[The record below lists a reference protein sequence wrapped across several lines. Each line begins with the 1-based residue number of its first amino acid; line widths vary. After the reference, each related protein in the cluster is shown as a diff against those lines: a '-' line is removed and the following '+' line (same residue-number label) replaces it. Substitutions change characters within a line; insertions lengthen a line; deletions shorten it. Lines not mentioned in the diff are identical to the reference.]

1 MKICSISMEKNSNTG
16 KGRWMMGTKI
26 LLMMMTFLLC
36 AAPAWAQQ
44 GIPEAAKKHLLAG
57 IDAIE
62 TAKTPADFDK
72 AVGEFETAAKIA
84 PDVPDVY
91 YYLGKTLSMTRG
103 RTKQAIDA
111 YNRYLAL
118 APNAP
123 DAAKVKAEIAELE
136 KMRAWSRKSGS
147 IGMAAVALPD
157 GFYLRSVY
165 PTSPA
170 AAAGLKQG
178 DKIVSV
184 DGRQTKGLTLLQ
196 FSELL
201 DGSPGST
208 CTMDVVRGTAPMKV
222 SFKRTEPFGNKA
234 LFQEIDG
241 GDLGAEVTQ
250 SKTPVAVFFCTG
262 YNTDCMTLNRM
273 SMRFLGSYRGKV
285 KFVNINVDEN
295 PELAKKLNITTI
307 PTTLLY
313 KNGDHVGTVTG
324 MNFNELMQKMN
335 VMLAEDAAPA
345 QGTAPGQ
352 NVPPTPTVQAPSD
365 GGRGRR

>member
-1 MKICSISMEKNSNTG
+1 MIRTRMRIV
-16 KGRWMMGTKI
+16 I
-26 LLMMMTFLLC
+26 AAVLLC
-36 AAPAWAQQ
+36 AASAWAQQ
-44 GIPEAAKKHLLAG
+44 ALPEAAKKHLLAG

-62 TAKTPADFDK
+62 KAKTSSDIDR
-72 AVGEFETAAKIA
+72 AVAEFEAAAKIA
-84 PDVPDVY
+84 PDSPEAY
-91 YYLGKTLSMTRG
+91 YFLGKTLSMTRG

-136 KMRAWSRKSGS
+136 KLRAWSRKSGS

-157 GFYLRSVY
+157 GFYLRGVIPS
-165 PTSPA
+165 SPA
-170 AAAGLKQG
+170 AAAGLRDN

-184 DGRQTKGLTLLQ
+184 DGKPTKGLTLLQ

-201 DGSPGST
+201 DGAPGSI
-208 CTMDVVRGTAPMKV
+208 CTMDVVRGTQPLKV

-234 LFQEIDG
+234 VFQEIDG
-241 GDLGAEVTQ
+241 GDLGAEVAQ
-250 SKTPVAVFFCTG
+250 SKIPVAAVLCTG
-262 YNTDCMTLNRM
+262 YNTDCMTMNRL
-273 SMRFLGSYRGKV
+273 SMRMLGFYRGKV

-295 PELAKKLNITTI
+295 PELAKKLKITTI

-324 MNFNELMQKMN
+324 PNMNEVIQKLN
-335 VMLAEDAAPA
+335 VMLAEDATPSQVGAPAKGSAPA
-345 QGTAPGQ
+345 QAGRPAPAGQ
-352 NVPPTPTVQAPSD
+352 EAPS

>member
-1 MKICSISMEKNSNTG
+1 M
-16 KGRWMMGTKI
+16 RTKI
-26 LLMMMTFLLC
+26 LLMMMAFLLC

-62 TAKTPADFDK
+62 AAKTPADFDR
-72 AVGEFETAAKIA
+72 AVGEFEAAAKIA

-91 YYLGKTLSMTRG
+91 YYLGKTLSMSRG

-123 DAAKVKAEIAELE
+123 DAAKVKAEIADLE

-170 AAAGLKQG
+170 AAAGLRQG

-184 DGRQTKGLTLLQ
+184 DGRPTKGLTLLQ

-201 DGSPGST
+201 DGAPGST
-208 CTMDVVRGTAPMKV
+208 CLMDVVRGTAPMKV
-222 SFKRTEPFGNKA
+222 SFKRTEPFGSKG

-241 GDLGAEVTQ
+241 GDLGGEVTQ
-250 SKTPVAVFFCTG
+250 SKIPVAVFFCTG

-273 SMRFLGSYRGKV
+273 SMRMLGPYRGKV
-285 KFVNINVDEN
+285 KFVNINVDET
-295 PELAKKLNITTI
+295 PELAKKFKITTI

-324 MNFNELMQKMN
+324 LNVNELMQKMN

-345 QGTAPGQ
+345 QAGRPAPTGQ
-352 NVPPTPTVQAPSD
+352 DPPLRGR
-365 GGRGRR
+365 GGR

>member
-1 MKICSISMEKNSNTG
+1 
-16 KGRWMMGTKI
+16 MMA
-26 LLMMMTFLLC
+26 FLLC
-36 AAPAWAQQ
+36 AVPAGAQQ
-44 GIPEAAKKHLLAG
+44 AIPEAAKKHLLAG
-57 IDAIE
+57 IEAIE
-62 TAKTPADFDK
+62 KAKTQEDFDR
-72 AVGEFETAAKIA
+72 AVGEFEAAAKIA
-84 PDVPDVY
+84 PNAPEVY
-91 YYLGKTLSMTRG
+91 YFLGKTLSMTRG

-123 DAAKVKAEIAELE
+123 DAAKVKAEIADLE

-170 AAAGLKQG
+170 AAAGLRQG
-178 DKIVSV
+178 DKIVAV
-184 DGRQTKGLTLLQ
+184 DGRPTKGLTLLQ

-201 DGSPGST
+201 DGAPGST

-222 SFKRTEPFGNKA
+222 SFKRTEPFGSKG

-241 GDLGAEVTQ
+241 GDLGGEVTQ
-250 SKTPVAVFFCTG
+250 SKIPVAVFFCTG

-273 SMRFLGSYRGKV
+273 SMRMLGPYRGKV
-285 KFVNINVDEN
+285 KFVNINVDET
-295 PELAKKLNITTI
+295 PELAKKLKITTI

-324 MNFNELMQKMN
+324 PNMNELIQKLN

-345 QGTAPGQ
+345 QGASPGQ
-352 NVPPTPTVQAPSD
+352 DVQAPSG

>member
-1 MKICSISMEKNSNTG
+1 MLIVIAAV
-16 KGRWMMGTKI
+16 
-26 LLMMMTFLLC
+26 LLC
-36 AAPAWAQQ
+36 ATSAWAQQ
-44 GIPEAAKKHLLAG
+44 AVPEAAKKHLLAG

-62 TAKTPADFDK
+62 KAKTPSDVDR
-72 AVGEFETAAKIA
+72 AVGEFEAAAKIA
-84 PDVPDVY
+84 PDSPEAY
-91 YYLGKTLSMTRG
+91 YFLGKTLSMTRG

-123 DAAKVKAEIAELE
+123 DAAKVKAEVAELE
-136 KMRAWSRKSGS
+136 KLRAWARKSGS

-165 PTSPA
+165 PASPA
-170 AAAGLKQG
+170 AAAGLSQG
-178 DKIVSV
+178 DKIVAV
-184 DGRQTKGLTLLQ
+184 DGKQTKGLSLLQ

-201 DGSPGST
+201 DGAPGST
-208 CTMDVVRGTAPMKV
+208 CTMDVVRKAQPVKV

-241 GDLGAEVTQ
+241 GDLGAEVAQ
-250 SKTPVAVFFCTG
+250 SKTPVAVFFCTS
-262 YNTDCMTLNRM
+262 YNTDCATLNRM
-273 SMRFLGSYRGKV
+273 SMRFLGPYRGKV
-285 KFVNINVDEN
+285 KFVTISVDET

-313 KNGDHVGTVTG
+313 KNGDHVGTVKG
-324 MNFNELMQKMN
+324 NNFNELLQKMN
-335 VMLAEDAAPA
+335 VMVAEDSAPQQGAAPA
-345 QGTAPGQ
+345 QAGRPAPVGQ
-352 NVPPTPTVQAPSD
+352 EAPS

>member
-1 MKICSISMEKNSNTG
+1 MIVIAAV
-16 KGRWMMGTKI
+16 
-26 LLMMMTFLLC
+26 LLC
-36 AAPAWAQQ
+36 AATAGAQQ
-44 GIPEAAKKHLLAG
+44 AIPEAAKKHLLAG

-62 TAKTPADFDK
+62 KAKTPEDFDR
-72 AVGEFETAAKIA
+72 AVGEFEAAAKIA
-84 PDVPDVY
+84 PESPEVY
-91 YYLGKTLSMTRG
+91 YFLGKTLSMTRG
-103 RTKQAIDA
+103 RTKQAVDA

-123 DAAKVKAEIAELE
+123 DAAKVKAEIADLE

-170 AAAGLKQG
+170 AAAGLRQG

-184 DGRQTKGLTLLQ
+184 DGKPTKGLTLLQ

-201 DGSPGST
+201 DGAPGST
-208 CTMDVVRGTAPMKV
+208 CLMDVVRGTAPMKV

-273 SMRFLGSYRGKV
+273 SMRMLGFYRGKV
-285 KFVNINVDEN
+285 KFVNINVDET
-295 PELAKKLNITTI
+295 PELAKKFKITTI

-324 MNFNELMQKMN
+324 LNVNELMQKMN

-345 QGTAPGQ
+345 QAGRPAPTGQ
-352 NVPPTPTVQAPSD
+352 EQPVRGR
-365 GGRGRR
+365 GGR

>member
-1 MKICSISMEKNSNTG
+1 MGRHANEG
-16 KGRWMMGTKI
+16 KGIQMIRTRMLI
-26 LLMMMTFLLC
+26 VIAAVLLC
-36 AAPAWAQQ
+36 AASAWAQQ
-44 GIPEAAKKHLLAG
+44 AIPEAAKKHLLAG

-62 TAKTPADFDK
+62 KAKTPSDVDR
-72 AVGEFETAAKIA
+72 AVGEFEAAAKIA
-84 PDVPDVY
+84 PDSPEVY
-91 YYLGKTLSMTRG
+91 YFLGKTFSMTRG
-103 RTKQAIDA
+103 GTKQAVDA
-111 YNRYLAL
+111 YSRYLAL

-123 DAAKVKAEIAELE
+123 DAAKVKAEIADLE

-157 GFYLRSVY
+157 GFYLSSVH

-170 AAAGLKQG
+170 AAAGLRQG

-201 DGSPGST
+201 DGAPGST
-208 CTMDVVRGTAPMKV
+208 CSVDVVRGVQPVKV

-241 GDLGAEVTQ
+241 GDLGAEVAQ
-250 SKTPVAVFFCTG
+250 SKIPVAAVLCTA
-262 YNTDCMTLNRM
+262 YNKDCMTLNRM
-273 SMRFLGSYRGKV
+273 SMRLLGFYRGKV

-295 PELAKKLNITTI
+295 PELAKKLKITTI

-313 KNGDHVGTVTG
+313 RNGDHVGTVTG
-324 MNFNELMQKMN
+324 PNPNELIQKLN

-345 QGTAPGQ
+345 AGAAAAQ
-352 NVPPTPTVQAPSD
+352 NVRPAPTVQGQPTRGR
-365 GGRGRR
+365 GGR